1 MGGPWSKKEG
11 NSHLLA
17 LLSPRDHDR
26 PTPVTVPT

>member
-17 LLSPRDHDR
+17 ALSPRDHDR
-26 PTPVTVPT
+26 PTPVTAPT